1 MTEKSSAK
9 QPVWFWIVSVI
20 ALIWNGWGV
29 NMYLQQAYDTASY
42 RAMYPD
48 PEMLELANNT
58 PAWATGA
65 YAIAVFAGLLGC
77 IGLLLRK
84 KWAKPIFVLSLLGV
98 LVSMTYHL
106 FMSKAF
112 EVYGTEVVVMPI
124 IVTLIAIFLVWFAK
138 KGIAKSWLS

>member
-29 NMYLQQAYDTASY
+29 NMYLQQAYDTESY